1 MVAQSL
7 ARFKAL
13 LEEKHISISEDL
25 GVLQTQSMKTTAA
38 DSSGDLTYSD
48 HMGELGS
55 STMEREKAFM
65 FASRDGVYLNQIEKA
80 LDRIEKGTFG
90 RCRVCDCEIPIA
102 RLEAVPTTKVC
113 VPCKEVENIPDNGSG
128 QARKSA

>member
-1 MVAQSL
+1 MELQALEQF
-7 ARFKAL
+7 RIL
-13 LEEKHISISEDL
+13 LEEKYTSIASDL
-25 GVLQTQSMKTTAA
+25 GVLQAQSLKKTAA

-65 FASRDGVYLNQIEKA
+65 FASRDGVYLDQIEKA
-80 LDRIEKGTFG
+80 LKRIEDGSFG
-90 RCRVCDCEIPIA
+90 VCRVCGLDIPLV

-113 VPCKEVENIPDNGSG
+113 VPCKEIENGET
-128 QARKSA
+128 RKSA